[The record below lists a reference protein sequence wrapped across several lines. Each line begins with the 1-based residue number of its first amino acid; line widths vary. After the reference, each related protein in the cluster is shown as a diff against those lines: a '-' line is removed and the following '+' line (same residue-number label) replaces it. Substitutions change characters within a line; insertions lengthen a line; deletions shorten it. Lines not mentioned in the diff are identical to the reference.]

1 MSTRGQDSTDDPTYK
16 LGSSLNRSYLTPPA
30 RSSPRLQQLNYEDDI
45 DDFDN
50 TFVDEN
56 GSGNENGI
64 SNGISNENTDANADW
79 TRDMRLSFW
88 HQFVTNWL
96 IMDPVLLEKYKSRSN
111 RVRKK
116 RYKNNFVKNY
126 KLNSNAETSKFFY
139 FFGARLQTTKAKPI
153 NVITVVLI
161 IVPLVIYCVF
171 EAKWQWHNVL
181 PAVVIVFIYLW
192 LLTFM
197 NFCKA
202 AMSDPGILPR
212 NIHLPKTLESGKIIN
227 PPEEY
232 FNTVTLPTFSKSSG
246 MNGNVDK
253 VSVNN
258 NNANNNNT
266 NNNNNSNSN
275 NIGNNNG
282 DSNTT
287 ATTTL
292 GVQVKYCQ
300 TCHIWRPART
310 SHCSTCQVC
319 VLSHDHHCVFLNN
332 CVGERNYKYFLWFLL
347 LACITCCY
355 LIIVSIVQ
363 LCYYRI
369 GRVDE
374 IHDWFLSIGH
384 FPLSLFLAV
393 YGIVAL
399 IYPLLLLVFHIYLS
413 SQNITTREYLN
424 YVYRRKHEIFVNAF
438 DTHSMIKNLYINWVG
453 KSGGVGLS
461 GIRDVYI
468 EGDYRFAEVKPLQT
482 FAIG

>member
-50 TFVDEN
+50 TFVDES

-64 SNGISNENTDANADW
+64 SNGISNENTDANADR

-111 RVRKK
+111 RVCKK

-153 NVITVVLI
+153 NVITMVLI

-181 PAVVIVFIYLW
+181 PAIVIVFIYLW

-258 NNANNNNT
+258 TNT
-266 NNNNNSNSN
+266 NNNNN
-275 NIGNNNG
+275 NNNNSTPFMNNTKSSTEEINSLHNSSILTTG
-282 DSNTT
+282 KLLSADSNR
-287 ATTTL
+287 L
-292 GVQVKYCQ
+292 GLK
-300 TCHIWRPART
+300 
-310 SHCSTCQVC
+310 
-319 VLSHDHHCVFLNN
+319 
-332 CVGERNYKYFLWFLL
+332 
-347 LACITCCY
+347 
-355 LIIVSIVQ
+355 SIET
-363 LCYYRI
+363 
-369 GRVDE
+369 D
-374 IHDWFLSIGH
+374 
-384 FPLSLFLAV
+384 
-393 YGIVAL
+393 
-399 IYPLLLLVFHIYLS
+399 
-413 SQNITTREYLN
+413 
-424 YVYRRKHEIFVNAF
+424 IF
-438 DTHSMIKNLYINWVG
+438 NLYIFQTTSGLKFILITTPNLNDAG
-453 KSGGVGLS
+453 KKQTSELFLQLYVAYSDFVMKNPFYSLDMPIKCSLFDERVRSLLLS
-461 GIRDVYI
+461 
-468 EGDYRFAEVKPLQT
+468 LLL
-482 FAIG
+482 